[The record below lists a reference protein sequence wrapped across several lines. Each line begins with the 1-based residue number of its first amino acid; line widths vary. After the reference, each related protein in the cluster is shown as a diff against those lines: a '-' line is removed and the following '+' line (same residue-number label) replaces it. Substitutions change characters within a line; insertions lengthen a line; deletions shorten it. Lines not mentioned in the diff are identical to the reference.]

1 MASLFPCSFCSKC
14 GFCLENEFKFCPK
27 CGVKVRTYPSGRC
40 ETTTT
45 PFSLPNFHTFKSQK
59 ESERKTFFAR
69 KPHAGHKKR
78 KVDDEM
84 VTINVGVM
92 KEKGVI
98 KRGETLPLKVPS
110 TASAEDIRLAAV
122 KKHTLFMNSRFIH
135 SQCEYFLAFK
145 DGSEVKHIPGV
156 GPEEPFTLRRYKE
169 ESGFGYARITL
180 YLLPE
185 GDIFEDLRRYV
196 DEEDD
201 LLCDGASKDSSDDED
216 FIKPALK
223 PSLYPVPLK
232 RQSFSS
238 GRGKSTAAGPST
250 SSAGDDCFLVNCPTC
265 WGTFPI
271 SAIEEHADRCAQ
283 SVEELP
289 DPHPVNSSCSRS
301 TGLWCLYD
309 KLYCI
314 FGTM

>member
-1 MASLFPCSFCSKC
+1 
-14 GFCLENEFKFCPK
+14 
-27 CGVKVRTYPSGRC
+27 
-40 ETTTT
+40 
-45 PFSLPNFHTFKSQK
+45 
-59 ESERKTFFAR
+59 
-69 KPHAGHKKR
+69 
-78 KVDDEM
+78 
-84 VTINVGVM
+84 
-92 KEKGVI
+92 
-98 KRGETLPLKVPS
+98 
-110 TASAEDIRLAAV
+110 
-122 KKHTLFMNSRFIH
+122 MNSRFIH
-135 SQCEYFLAFK
+135 SQSEYFLAFK

-156 GPEEPFTLRRYKE
+156 GPKELFTLRRYKE

-223 PSLYPVPLK
+223 PSLYPVPLQ

-238 GRGKSTAAGPST
+238 GRGKSTAAAPST

-271 SAIEEHADRCAQ
+271 SAIEEPADRCAQ

>member
-1 MASLFPCSFCSKC
+1 
-14 GFCLENEFKFCPK
+14 
-27 CGVKVRTYPSGRC
+27 
-40 ETTTT
+40 
-45 PFSLPNFHTFKSQK
+45 
-59 ESERKTFFAR
+59 
-69 KPHAGHKKR
+69 
-78 KVDDEM
+78 M

-98 KRGETLPLKVPS
+98 KRETLPLKVPS
-110 TASAEDIRLAAV
+110 TASAEDIRLVAV
-122 KKHTLFMNSRFIH
+122 KKHTLFNSRFIH
-135 SQCEYFLAFK
+135 SQSEYILAFK

-196 DEEDD
+196 EEEDD

-223 PSLYPVPLK
+223 PSLYPAPLK

-238 GRGKSTAAGPST
+238 GRGKSTAAAPST

-271 SAIEEHADRCAQ
+271 SAIGEHTDRCAQ

-301 TGLWCLYD
+301 TDIVSLFSFCALSCCARERNAERPNLQSCSKRTARGNKGLTVRRNHLWSDFSRARSDYYSP
-309 KLYCI
+309 KNTIQNY
-314 FGTM
+314 F